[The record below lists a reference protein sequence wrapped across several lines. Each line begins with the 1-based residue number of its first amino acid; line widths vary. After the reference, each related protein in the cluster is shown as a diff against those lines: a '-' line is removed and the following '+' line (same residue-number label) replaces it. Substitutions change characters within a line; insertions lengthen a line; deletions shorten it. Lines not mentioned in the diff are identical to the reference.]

1 MATSNTDELRSAV
14 LRLVGIVVV
23 LDAAVIGVYYW
34 LHIKDS
40 SAQAQ
45 TRFVAVWLML
55 TLLAVAVGMR
65 RVRAARLK
73 SRRQP

>member
-1 MATSNTDELRSAV
+1 MASDTTELRTAV
-14 LRLVGIVVV
+14 LRLVAIVVV
-23 LDAAVIGVYYW
+23 LDAVVIGVYCA
-34 LHIKDS
+34 LHIRDS
-40 SAQAQ
+40 SSTVQ

>member
-1 MATSNTDELRSAV
+1 MDEPNTAELRAAV
-14 LRLVGIVVV
+14 LRLAVIVVV
-23 LDAAVIGVYYW
+23 LDAAVIGAYYW
-34 LHIKDS
+34 LDIKDS